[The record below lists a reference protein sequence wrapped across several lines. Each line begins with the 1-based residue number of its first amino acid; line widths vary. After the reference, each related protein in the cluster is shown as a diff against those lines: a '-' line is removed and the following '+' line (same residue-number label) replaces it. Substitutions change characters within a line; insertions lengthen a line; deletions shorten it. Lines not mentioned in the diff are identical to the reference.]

1 MFSFIF
7 IYATYVLAALSANI
21 LPALLFMWAILY
33 SVLEDVGYKKGDSY
47 TVRAANEMGGL
58 SETSNAYVV
67 SDASGIE
74 NVNKT
79 ASPVSVEIY
88 TSTGVR
94 VAAPV
99 QGVTIKRTLMDDGS
113 IVITKEITE

>member
-1 MFSFIF
+1 MCC
-7 IYATYVLAALSANI
+7 YAICKNGQVIDFTTENSYTLVS
-21 LPALLFMWAILY
+21 PQ
-33 SVLEDVGYKKGDSY
+33 KGDSY

-58 SETSNAYVV
+58 SEASNAYVV